1 MTALVLSRGLPA
13 IAHGRAA
20 EPVRRGGQAAGR
32 DHTHAGHEGG
42 LGRVL
47 FGHHDRAEPSVD
59 RGCHGGQYATD
70 RPQLSVKA
78 EFAEKHHFFYRCPRH
93 LGCRGE
99 YPDGYGQVEPTAPL
113 GQAGRGKPNCD
124 LPLRPLLAAVGDRR
138 PDPVPR
144 LPQRRIGQTHEDH
157 PH

>member
-1 MTALVLSRGLPA
+1 MTALVLGRGLAP

-32 DHTHAGHEGG
+32 DHMHAGYEGG
-42 LGRVL
+42 FGRVL
-47 FGHHDRAEPSVD
+47 FGHHDRAEPGVD

-70 RPQLSVKA
+70 GPQLSVKA

-99 YPDGYGQVEPTAPL
+99 YPDGYG
-113 GQAGRGKPNCD
+113 
-124 LPLRPLLAAVGDRR
+124 
-138 PDPVPR
+138 
-144 LPQRRIGQTHEDH
+144 
-157 PH
+157 